1 MTKTPRGRYSQELRQ
16 QAVTMAVED
25 GFGVTETARRLS
37 ISVKTLANW
46 VTQYRLDK
54 QEFALKP
61 SVSEQD
67 AELARLKKENAL
79 RCIECDI
86 LKKRRT
92 LPKSRCEV
100 RRSQCFATPVSC
112 PFYLPSFARICQWV
126 LRLAQTRC
134 GPIKQGNSF
143 GGRGSGCPQANTG
156 HIRLGAVAPGTFGK
170 WLRRQPLEGQTATP

>member
-61 SVSEQD
+61 GVSEQD
-67 AELARLKKENAL
+67 AELTRLKKENAL
-79 RCIECDI
+79 LRMERDI
-86 LKKRRT
+86 LKKAAAY
-92 LPKSRCEV
+92 
-100 RRSQCFATPVSC
+100 FAKES
-112 PFYLPSFARICQWV
+112 L
-126 LRLAQTRC
+126 
-134 GPIKQGNSF
+134 
-143 GGRGSGCPQANTG
+143 
-156 HIRLGAVAPGTFGK
+156 
-170 WLRRQPLEGQTATP
+170 